1 LYKLYFK
8 KEKVL
13 YTNLNKCITHDHV
26 IDGEVWILE
35 KNLKIMKDIIDFVFE
50 KIEAF
55 KINLEAKQIED
66 NDFKYLLTK
75 ETNKIEVLNLC
86 NYSNIQ

>member
-1 LYKLYFK
+1 
-8 KEKVL
+8 
-13 YTNLNKCITHDHV
+13 
-26 IDGEVWILE
+26 
-35 KNLKIMKDIIDFVFE
+35 MKDIIDFVFE
-50 KIEAF
+50 KIKAF